1 MRAIAA
7 IPGSRSN
14 RPILTPSERRL
25 LGVLLLSCAIWVAAA
40 RPAAASCDGNP
51 GRSGT
56 FTIEAASAKRT
67 FVARVP
73 TGLDG
78 KTPGPVMFA
87 FHPFGMNAQYMASR
101 VPSRF
106 WPEAIVIYPDGLS
119 RPGGPLSA
127 SWHNRPGDMDDR
139 DVRFFDAMLAW
150 LQTNHCIDP
159 RRVFVMGY
167 SNGAG
172 LAYVLACERADA
184 IAGIAIAAGRLSC
197 APTAPKP
204 IIISHGT
211 RDQTIGY
218 EQAIESSLAWSKR
231 NGCAAPKPGVNGCVA
246 AASCTSAAVTL
257 CTYAGGHEYDSS
269 FTQALVNFFKSVPPK

>member
-1 MRAIAA
+1 MAALAWIA
-7 IPGSRSN
+7 G
-14 RPILTPSERRL
+14 
-25 LGVLLLSCAIWVAAA
+25 AA
-40 RPAAASCDGNP
+40 PALALCDGAP

-56 FTIEAASAKRT
+56 FTIDAASATRT

-73 TGLDG
+73 STADG
-78 KTPGPVMFA
+78 RTPLPVMFA

-106 WPEAIVIYPDGLS
+106 WPEAIVIYPDGLA
-119 RPGGPLSA
+119 RPGGPLSP
-127 SWHNRPGDMDDR
+127 SWQNRPGDLENR
-139 DVRFFDAMLAW
+139 DVQFFDAMLAW
-150 LQTNHCIDP
+150 LQANHCVDL

-172 LAYVLACERADA
+172 LAYVLACERPDA
-184 IAGIAIAAGRLSC
+184 IAGLAIAAGRLACPPS
-197 APTAPKP
+197 ASKP

-218 EQAIESSLAWSKR
+218 EQAVESSRAWSAR
-231 NGCAAPKPGVNGCVA
+231 NACTPPKPGVNGCVA
-246 AASCTSAAVTL
+246 AASCGSAAVKL

-269 FTQALVNFFKSVPPK
+269 FTQALVDFFKAVPAK